1 MQRFFLLD
9 FFANRFSKF
18 LDHKI
23 NLVRLFFNNF
33 MECEFLILFDKII
46 SWKIIK
52 YLSELNER
60 KIGINFNR

>member
-1 MQRFFLLD
+1 MQRFFLD
-9 FFANRFSKF
+9 FFANRFCKF

-23 NLVRLFFNNF
+23 NLVRLF

-52 YLSELNER
+52 NLSELNER
-60 KIGINFNR
+60 KIGINYNR